1 MGIGDTAGMETLKL
15 LEKRLP
21 HILGAADVRT
31 LVTETTDTVE
41 VRAKRLLGAPDVQSL
56 VDATVTK
63 VQADLDVLLT
73 KHRRALQSEIIDHT
87 ITTLR
92 QHAGTFVDREIEV
105 AVQNTRKEAEKLV
118 NNSLDRV
125 SKDAKELVD
134 QISKAISTQRS
145 GAVTDVEQ
153 AASAIRKEMRP
164 MLLWVAV
171 IVGLTNFAGIIAAVV
186 LLKN

>member
-1 MGIGDTAGMETLKL
+1 MGFGDEAGLETVKHI
-15 LEKRLP
+15 EKRLP

-31 LVTETTDTVE
+31 LVAETTDTVE
-41 VRAKRLLGAPDVQSL
+41 QRAKRLLGAPDVQSL
-56 VDATVTK
+56 VDATVEK
-63 VQADLDVLLT
+63 ARADLDALLT
-73 KHRRALQSEIIDHT
+73 KHRRALQTEIIDHT

-118 NNSLDRV
+118 NASLDRASREANV
-125 SKDAKELVD
+125 LVT
-134 QISKAISTQRS
+134 QISEAITVQRS

-153 AASAIRKEMRP
+153 AAAAVRREIRP

-171 IVGLTNFAGIIAAVV
+171 IVALTNFAGIVAAAA
-186 LLKN
+186 LLKH